1 MLIWKC
7 LLMGGGLGMILAA
20 AGILTYD
27 SCTKNLPRR
36 SVAPAGAVMAV
47 RRSHWRIS
55 LALALLAWGPIL
67 IAVSLLIVT
76 TDISGMHVSEMP
88 GQNDVPIAEMQKML
102 VVTAV
107 S

>member
-1 MLIWKC
+1 MYEKFV
-7 LLMGGGLGMILAA
+7 
-20 AGILTYD
+20 
-27 SCTKNLPRR
+27 SE
-36 SVAPAGAVMAV
+36 SVAPAGAVMSQV
-47 RRSHWRIS
+47 RKSHWRIS

-76 TDISGMHVSEMP
+76 TDISGMHVNEMP
-88 GQNDVPIAEMQKML
+88 GQNNVLIAETQKML